1 MTALAYHFKTPSKS
15 PKMPP
20 RNDLTTIDDKQ
31 VKIRTLAQNRA
42 LHKWCTECAV
52 ELSNSGITVQAFVKD
67 LEADFTME
75 TVKMMWR
82 AFAKAKY
89 GKESTTELTSKQI
102 NEVYDEC
109 NRHLAQ
115 FGIHLPFPSQEQ
127 TDEYIKSLTI
137 CQATIRKK

>member
-1 MTALAYHFKTPSKS
+1 MDK
-15 PKMPP
+15 
-20 RNDLTTIDDKQ
+20 DTTSEKQ
-31 VKIRTLAQNRA
+31 RTSAQNRA
-42 LHKWCTECAV
+42 LHKWCQECAV
-52 ELSNSGITVQAFVKD
+52 ELSNAGITVQAFVKD

-109 NRHLAQ
+109 NRHLAK
-115 FGIHLPFPSQEQ
+115 FEIHLPFPSQEETQ
-127 TDEYIKSLTI
+127 SYKDSFN
-137 CQATIRKK
+137 